1 MRASFILSEIGIGL
15 RRNLTMTV
23 AVIVTTAVSL
33 AFFGFGLLFNRQVE
47 EMKDFWYDK
56 VEVSVFLCG
65 QDSDAPSCAA
75 GEVSQAQRDQIQG
88 DLQAMPEVSNV
99 FYESKQQAYTR
110 FKEQFKESAIADN
123 VTADQMPESFRVKL
137 KDPEEFPI
145 VATAFAGR
153 DGVEQVQ
160 DQKALLEK
168 FFRVLNYLKAG
179 AWGLALIMI
188 VVAVLLI
195 SNTIRV
201 AAFSRRRETGIM
213 KLVGASS
220 FSIQLPFLLEGRHR
234 RADRGADGQRRD
246 RAVPEPGGRA
256 RCAPRVPVHR
266 LRRLAG
272 LLVHRAL
279 DNPCR
284 CGAGRH
290 GEFPDLA
297 QVPPGLGHAG
307 SDNPGHRPGGGQ
319 RKRQK
324 ARFATRISSG
334 VPIGKGKAGSP
345 GTTVDLEEVPAA
357 CVSAPH

>member
-33 AFFGFGLLFNRQVE
+33 AFFGFGLLFNRQVD

-88 DLQAMPEVSNV
+88 DLQSMPEVANV

-137 KDPEEFPI
+137 KDPEKFPI

-220 FSIQLPFLLEGRHR
+220 FSIQLPFLLEG
-234 RADRGADGQRRD
+234 AI
-246 RAVPEPGGRA
+246 
-256 RCAPRVPVHR
+256 
-266 LRRLAG
+266 AG
-272 LLVHRAL
+272 LIGALMATGALALFQSQVVDRVARPAFPFTRFVDWTDVWAIVPLMVLVGVAL
-279 DNPCR
+279 
-284 CGAGRH
+284 AA
-290 GEFPDLA
+290 LA
-297 QVPPGLGHAG
+297 SFFTL
-307 SDNPGHRPGGGQ
+307 
-319 RKRQK
+319 RKYLR
-324 ARFATRISSG
+324 
-334 VPIGKGKAGSP
+334 V
-345 GTTVDLEEVPAA
+345 
-357 CVSAPH
+357 

>member
-47 EMKDFWYDK
+47 GMKDFWYDK

-65 QDSDAPSCAA
+65 QDSEAPSCAA
-75 GEVSQAQRDQIQG
+75 GDVSQAQRQQIQS
-88 DLQAMPEVSNV
+88 DLQGMPEVANV

-137 KDPEEFPI
+137 KNPEQFPI

-220 FSIQLPFLLEGRHR
+220 FSIQLPFLLEG
-234 RADRGADGQRRD
+234 AI
-246 RAVPEPGGRA
+246 
-256 RCAPRVPVHR
+256 
-266 LRRLAG
+266 AG
-272 LLVHRAL
+272 LIGAL
-279 DNPCR
+279 MAS
-284 CGAGRH
+284 GAIALFQSQVVERVARPA
-290 GEFPDLA
+290 FPFTDFVGWADYWYTVRYIIPVGVALA
-297 QVPPGLGHAG
+297 ALA
-307 SDNPGHRPGGGQ
+307 SFLTL
-319 RKRQK
+319 RKYLR
-324 ARFATRISSG
+324 
-334 VPIGKGKAGSP
+334 V
-345 GTTVDLEEVPAA
+345 
-357 CVSAPH
+357 

>member
-15 RRNLTMTV
+15 RRNLTMTI

-33 AFFGFGLLFNRQVE
+33 SFFGFGLLFSKQVE
-47 EMKDFWYDK
+47 TMKDFWYDK

-75 GEVSQAQRDQIQG
+75 GEVTALQRNQVER
-88 DLQAMPEVSNV
+88 DLRGMPEVKNV

-110 FKEQFKESAIADN
+110 FKTQFKDSAIADN

-137 KDPEEFPI
+137 KDPQQFPI

-153 DGVEQVQ
+153 NGIEQVQ

-168 FFRVLNYLKAG
+168 FFRVLNYLQAG

-220 FSIQLPFLLEGRHR
+220 FSIQLPFLLEG
-234 RADRGADGQRRD
+234 AIAGFIGASMATGAIALFQSQVIERVARPAFPFTRFVGWPDVW
-246 RAVPEPGGRA
+246 ATVPWMVLVGVALAALASFLTLRKYL
-256 RCAPRVPVHR
+256 RV
-266 LRRLAG
+266 
-272 LLVHRAL
+272 
-279 DNPCR
+279 
-284 CGAGRH
+284 
-290 GEFPDLA
+290 
-297 QVPPGLGHAG
+297 
-307 SDNPGHRPGGGQ
+307 
-319 RKRQK
+319 
-324 ARFATRISSG
+324 
-334 VPIGKGKAGSP
+334 
-345 GTTVDLEEVPAA
+345 
-357 CVSAPH
+357 

>member
-88 DLQAMPEVSNV
+88 DLQAMPEVADV

-137 KDPEEFPI
+137 KDPEKSPI

-220 FSIQLPFLLEGRHR
+220 FSIQLPFLLEGAIAGLIGALMASGAIALFQSQVVERVAR
-234 RADRGADGQRRD
+234 PAFPFTDFVGWADFWYTVRYI
-246 RAVPEPGGRA
+246 
-256 RCAPRVPVHR
+256 VPVGVALAALASFLT
-266 LRRLAG
+266 LRKYLR
-272 LLVHRAL
+272 V
-279 DNPCR
+279 
-284 CGAGRH
+284 
-290 GEFPDLA
+290 
-297 QVPPGLGHAG
+297 
-307 SDNPGHRPGGGQ
+307 
-319 RKRQK
+319 
-324 ARFATRISSG
+324 
-334 VPIGKGKAGSP
+334 
-345 GTTVDLEEVPAA
+345 
-357 CVSAPH
+357 